1 MVNAGHDL
9 DFSCG
14 RSGQIAGAAG
24 RDCCCHRTRADFV
37 GPDEFADW
45 AASGRHY
52 LSREEHDFLFSAGDF
67 DRGECGAFDFVV
79 RDRAD
84 SEIASVLSSRI
95 SVLS

>member
-52 LSREEHDFLFSAGDF
+52 LSREEHDFLFPAGYF
-67 DRGECGAFDFVV
+67 DCGELGALDFVV
-79 RDRAD
+79 CDWAV
-84 SEIASVLSSRI
+84 AKVVLSSRFL
-95 SVLS
+95 VLG